1 MSVLL
6 KDEKSRCLLK
16 QLILRWSLNDG
27 SNLKEKKGKEKK
39 TSITLIKELSKR
51 LSII

>member
-39 TSITLIKELSKR
+39 NINNTDQRVI
-51 LSII
+51 